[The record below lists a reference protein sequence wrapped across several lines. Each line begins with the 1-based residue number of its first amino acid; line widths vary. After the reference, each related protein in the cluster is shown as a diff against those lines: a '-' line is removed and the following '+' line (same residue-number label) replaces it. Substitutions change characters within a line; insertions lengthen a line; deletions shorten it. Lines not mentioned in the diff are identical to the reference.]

1 MSSSQDIGTG
11 SNQAADDRR
20 RRERVAGETQGWI
33 LPATPRLPAH
43 LPDDEEAW
51 EVRIHNVSR
60 IGVGFTSTAEMRV
73 GDEHRLRISRG
84 PMKRARLIRV
94 MACRQ
99 CEDGTYTVGA
109 EFVDSGGKTLARA
122 S

>member
-1 MSSSQDIGTG
+1 MSSSHDLRTG

-20 RRERVAGETQGWI
+20 RRERVAGETQGWV

-43 LPDDEEAW
+43 LPDDDEAW

-73 GDEHRLRISRG
+73 GNEHRLRIGRG
-84 PMKRARLIRV
+84 PMTRARPIRV
-94 MACRQ
+94 IACRQ
-99 CEDGTYTVGA
+99 
-109 EFVDSGGKTLARA
+109 VDV
-122 S
+122 